1 MISLLLICQKSD
13 SDEIMFKRFEV
24 LPEALCYNTI
34 FPGWSPRE
42 QVGWLVVVCKGV
54 RKKIL
59 CAAGDNGGVEWKS
72 FVFRPVQLG
81 KIITLQMNI
90 LEYNFSHET

>member
-1 MISLLLICQKSD
+1 MVTQRAGSVAGCGLQ
-13 SDEIMFKRFEV
+13 RV
-24 LPEALCYNTI
+24 QQI
-34 FPGWSPRE
+34 FYF
-42 QVGWLVVVCKGV
+42 

-59 CAAGDNGGVEWKS
+59 CVAGDNGGVEWKS

-81 KIITLQMNI
+81 RIITLQMNI